1 MIEPLTFGALLLVV
15 GLGLLA
21 IGLWVAPALLV
32 VGYLGIVAFSAA
44 PAGQIMA
51 TTMWGG
57 SSSWAL
63 TALPMFIWMGEIL
76 FRTKLAEQMFEGL
89 WPWVTKLPGRLLHV
103 NVFACGIFAAVCGSS
118 PATCATIGRMTY
130 PELMKRGYDER
141 LAIGTLAGSGT
152 LGILVPPS
160 IILIVYGVAAEVS
173 IPKLFI
179 AGIVPS
185 IVLMLM
191 FSGYVIVWALMNP
204 ERVPPLTER
213 ISVARRLNAGR
224 QLFPVLGLIA
234 LVVGAIYG
242 GFATA
247 TEAAVVGVAGA
258 LLLSA
263 LSGTLT
269 WATFKDSCLNAMRT
283 SCMIAIII
291 AGASFMT
298 IAMKLSGIPDELA
311 LWIASLQLSKMSLIL
326 LLVLLFLVLGCFLEG
341 ISLIVLTTSVLM
353 PMIQAA
359 NIDLIWFGVFLVVVC
374 EMGMITPP
382 VGLNLFVLQGL
393 SGKNIFW
400 ISRAALP
407 YLIALSALVA
417 VMTVWPGVVTYLPNS
432 MR

>member
-1 MIEPLTFGALLLVV
+1 MEPLTLGAALLVLA
-15 GLGLLA
+15 LALLSA
-21 IGLWVAPALLV
+21 GLWVAPTLLII
-32 VGYLGIVAFSAA
+32 GYIGIASFSAA
-44 PAGQIMA
+44 PAGKIMA

-130 PELMKRGYDER
+130 PELTKRGYDER
-141 LAIGTLAGSGT
+141 LSLGTLAGSGT
-152 LGILVPPS
+152 LGILIPPS

-173 IPKLFI
+173 IPRLFVG
-179 AGIVPS
+179 GIIPG
-185 IVLMLM
+185 LMLMMM
-191 FSGYVIVWALMNP
+191 FSGYIIVWSLLNRD
-204 ERVPPLTER
+204 RVPLMTQR
-213 ISVARRLNAGR
+213 MSLWQRLYAGR
-224 QLFPVLGLIA
+224 RLFPVVGLII
-234 LVVGAIYG
+234 LVLGAIYG

-258 LLLSA
+258 LIISA
-263 LSGTLT
+263 ASGSLN
-269 WATFKDSCLNAMRT
+269 WATFKNSCIHAMRT
-283 SCMIAIII
+283 SCMIAFII

-298 IAMKLSGIPDELA
+298 VAMQLSGVPKELA
-311 LWIASLQLSKMSLIL
+311 QWIASLQLSQTSLIF
-326 LLVLLFLVLGCFLEG
+326 FLAILYLILGCFLEG
-341 ISLIVLTTSVLM
+341 ISLVVLTTSVLM

-359 NIDLIWFGVFLVVVC
+359 NIDLIWFGVFLVIVC

-393 SGKNIFW
+393 TGKNIFW

-407 YLIALSALVA
+407 FLTALILFLI
-417 VMTVWPGVVTYLPNS
+417 VMTIFPGVVTYLPNS
-432 MR
+432 MK